1 MPHIFDAHHR
11 KKLNTEERQQQL
23 TPLDTLKRL
32 EYKAGATFADIGCG
46 TGLFTLP
53 AAEIGTKTAKIYAV
67 DVSYD
72 MLGDVRQAAVTR
84 GYDNIE
90 TVLSDAYD
98 FKLNDHSADFI
109 LICAVLHEIED
120 KNRFLTEAKR
130 ISATGAK
137 IAVIDF
143 NEKEI
148 GFGPPLSHRLSRIQV
163 TELLTNAGFTAI
175 ETLDI
180 GEAYYAVTGIS

>member
-1 MPHIFDAHHR
+1 MPHIFDVHHR

-23 TPLDTLKRL
+23 TPSDTLKRL
-32 EYKAGATFADIGCG
+32 GYKEGDTFADIGCG

-53 AAEIGTKTAKIYAV
+53 AAEIGTKTAQIYAV
-67 DVSYD
+67 DVSPD
-72 MLGDVRQAAVTR
+72 MLGDVRQSAAAL

-90 TVLSDAYD
+90 TVQSDAYD
-98 FKLNDHSADFI
+98 FKLNDHSVDFI
-109 LICAVLHEIED
+109 LICAVLHEIQD
-120 KNRFLTEAKR
+120 KSRFLTEAKR

-137 IAVIDF
+137 LAVIDF

-148 GFGPPLSHRLSRIQV
+148 GFGPPLNHRLSRIQV
-163 TELLTNAGFTAI
+163 TDLLTHAGFTEINA
-175 ETLDI
+175 LDI